1 MIVLDRDMTKLPIS
15 AVRKSIGRHALSA
28 FVGKPEVQEYIH
40 DDMPLA
46 VDVLSVADS
55 PNDGIVSY
63 STIGLFEIALG
74 TPVAGI

>member
-1 MIVLDRDMTKLPIS
+1 MLCRRSLASPKFKNT
-15 AVRKSIGRHALSA
+15 
-28 FVGKPEVQEYIH
+28 H